1 MKGWFSDMKT
11 SNLNIY
17 PRVSF
22 EGKIEYVYAL
32 PTEKGTGTN
41 VSGVMK
47 VKTSEKSSVD
57 VPFTI
62 FIGKEKDSKDEKE
75 KREYEKLFDSGFV
88 HNANVV
94 CVGSFFSTTVLRESG
109 LIKEKGELTANDKII
124 GFAIKIDCFDVLDS
138 PEVIKNNVE
147 LFNAKHKNV
156 MKTKPEDMYKDKKIG
171 RYQIEC
177 DIDEGKLAVLNTLTQ
192 DYIDDDTDVPI
203 DQYYNIIEK
212 YKNIVKEEKQKA
224 KNKNK

>member
-1 MKGWFSDMKT
+1 MKT
-11 SNLNIY
+11 TNLQIY

-47 VKTSEKSSVD
+47 VKTGKEDKSNVD

-62 FIGKEKDSKDEKE
+62 FIGKEKDSEDEKQF
-75 KREYEKLFDSGFV
+75 EKLFESGFV
-88 HNANVV
+88 HNANVL
-94 CVGSFFSTTVLRESG
+94 CVGGFFSTTVLKESAVG
-109 LIKEKGELTANDKII
+109 KEKGDLTNNDKIT

-138 PEVIKNNVE
+138 PDVIKNNVE
-147 LFNAKHKNV
+147 LFKAKHKTIV
-156 MKTKPEDMYKDKKIG
+156 ETKPVDKKIG

-177 DIDEGKLAVLNTLTQ
+177 DYDEGMLSVFNTNTGE
-192 DYIDDDTDVPI
+192 YTEDTDIPI
-203 DQYYNIIEK
+203 DKYNNLIEK

-224 KNKNK
+224 KKQK

>member
-1 MKGWFSDMKT
+1 MKT
-11 SNLNIY
+11 TNLQIY

-47 VKTSEKSSVD
+47 VKTGKEDKSFVD

-75 KREYEKLFDSGFV
+75 FEKLFDSGFV
-88 HNANVV
+88 HNANVL
-94 CVGSFFSTTVLRESG
+94 CVGGFFSTTVLKESAIG
-109 LIKEKGELTANDKII
+109 KEKGELTNNDKIT

-138 PEVIKNNVE
+138 PDVIKNNVE
-147 LFNAKHKNV
+147 LFNAKHKNAL
-156 MKTKPEDMYKDKKIG
+156 KTKPEDMYKDKKIG

>member
-1 MKGWFSDMKT
+1 MKT
-11 SNLNIY
+11 TNLNIY

-47 VKTSEKSSVD
+47 VKTGKEDKSAVD

-62 FIGKEKDSKDEKE
+62 FIGKEKDSEDEKQF
-75 KREYEKLFDSGFV
+75 EKLFDSGFV
-88 HNANVV
+88 HHANVL
-94 CVGSFFSTTVLRESG
+94 CVGGFFSTTVLKESAIG
-109 LIKEKGELTANDKII
+109 KEKGDLTNNDKIT

-138 PEVIKNNVE
+138 PDVIKNNVE
-147 LFNAKHKNV
+147 LFNAKHKTIV
-156 MKTKPEDMYKDKKIG
+156 KTKPVDKKIG

-177 DIDEGKLAVLNTLTQ
+177 DFDEGKLAVLNTLTQ
-192 DYIDDDTDVPI
+192 DYTDDTDVPI
-203 DQYYNIIEK
+203 DQYYSIIEK

-224 KNKNK
+224 KKQK

>member
-1 MKGWFSDMKT
+1 MKT
-11 SNLNIY
+11 TNLQIY

-47 VKTSEKSSVD
+47 VKTGKEDKSNVD

-75 KREYEKLFDSGFV
+75 FKKLFDSGFV
-88 HNANVV
+88 HHANVL
-94 CVGSFFSTTVLRESG
+94 CVGGFFSTTVLKESAIG
-109 LIKEKGELTANDKII
+109 KEKGELTNNDKIT

>member
-41 VSGVMK
+41 VSGVI
-47 VKTSEKSSVD
+47 KTKTGEKSTVD

-62 FIGKEKDSKDEKE
+62 FIGNEKNSKDEKE
-75 KREYEKLFDSGFV
+75 KREYEKIFDSGFV

-94 CVGSFFSTTVLRESG
+94 CVGGFFSTTVLKESG
-109 LIKEKGELTANDKII
+109 LIKEKGELTTNDKIT
-124 GFAIKIDCFDVLDS
+124 GFAIKIDNFCVIDS
-138 PEVIKNNVE
+138 PDVIKANVE
-147 LFNAKHKNV
+147 LFNAKHKDV
-156 MKTKPEDMYKDKKIG
+156 MKTKPTDKYKDKKIG
-171 RYQIEC
+171 KYEIIC
-177 DIDEGKLAVLNTLTQ
+177 DLEEGVL
-192 DYIDDDTDVPI
+192 DVMDTRTGEYTKDADIPI

-224 KNKNK
+224 KNK

>member
-1 MKGWFSDMKT
+1 MKT
-11 SNLNIY
+11 TNLQIY

-22 EGKIEYVYAL
+22 EGEIKYVYAL

-47 VKTSEKSSVD
+47 VQIGKDDKSKVD

-62 FIGKEKDSKDEKE
+62 FIGKEKDSEDEKQF
-75 KREYEKLFDSGFV
+75 EKLFESGFV
-88 HNANVV
+88 HNANVL
-94 CVGSFFSTTVLRESG
+94 CVGGFFSTTVLKENAIG
-109 LIKEKGELTANDKII
+109 KEKGDLTNNDKIT

-138 PEVIKNNVE
+138 PDVIKNNVE
-147 LFNAKHKNV
+147 LFKAKHKNTV
-156 MKTKPEDMYKDKKIG
+156 KTKPVDKKIG

-177 DIDEGKLAVLNTLTQ
+177 DFDEGKLAVLNTLTQ
-192 DYIDDDTDVPI
+192 DYTDDTDVPI
-203 DQYYNIIEK
+203 DQYYSIIEK

-224 KNKNK
+224 KKQK

>member
-1 MKGWFSDMKT
+1 MKT

-47 VKTSEKSSVD
+47 VKTGKEDKSNVD

-75 KREYEKLFDSGFV
+75 FEKLFESGFV
-88 HNANVV
+88 HNANVL
-94 CVGSFFSTTVLRESG
+94 CVGGFFSTTVLKESAIG
-109 LIKEKGELTANDKII
+109 KEKGELTANDKIT

-138 PEVIKNNVE
+138 PDVIKNNVE
-147 LFNAKHKNV
+147 LFNAKHKNA

>member
-1 MKGWFSDMKT
+1 MKT
-11 SNLNIY
+11 TNLQIY

-47 VKTSEKSSVD
+47 VKTGKEDKSNVD

-75 KREYEKLFDSGFV
+75 FEKLFDSGFV
-88 HNANVV
+88 HNANVL
-94 CVGSFFSTTVLRESG
+94 CVGGFFNTTVLKESAIG
-109 LIKEKGELTANDKII
+109 KEKGDLTNNDKIT

-138 PEVIKNNVE
+138 PDVIKNNVE
-147 LFNAKHKNV
+147 LFNAKHKTIV
-156 MKTKPEDMYKDKKIG
+156 KTKPVDKKIG

-177 DIDEGKLAVLNTLTQ
+177 DFDEGKLAVLNTLTQ
-192 DYIDDDTDVPI
+192 DYTDDTDVPI
-203 DQYYNIIEK
+203 DQYYSIIEK

-224 KNKNK
+224 KKQK

>member
-1 MKGWFSDMKT
+1 MKT
-11 SNLNIY
+11 SNMQIY

-22 EGKIEYVYAL
+22 EGEIKYVYAL

-47 VKTSEKSSVD
+47 VKTGKEDKSAVD

-75 KREYEKLFDSGFV
+75 FEKLFDSGFV
-88 HNANVV
+88 HNANVL
-94 CVGSFFSTTVLRESG
+94 CVGGFFSTTVLKESAIG
-109 LIKEKGELTANDKII
+109 KEKGDLTNNDKIT

-138 PEVIKNNVE
+138 PEVIKKNVE
-147 LFNAKHKNV
+147 LFNAKHKTIV
-156 MKTKPEDMYKDKKIG
+156 ETKPEDKKIG
-171 RYQIEC
+171 RYEIEC
-177 DIDEGKLAVLNTLTQ
+177 DFDEGKLAVFNTFTGE
-192 DYIDDDTDVPI
+192 YTKDTDIPM
-203 DQYYNIIEK
+203 DQYNNLVEK

-224 KNKNK
+224 KKQK

>member
-1 MKGWFSDMKT
+1 MKT
-11 SNLNIY
+11 TNLQIY

-47 VKTSEKSSVD
+47 VKTGEKNTVD

-62 FIGKEKDSKDEKE
+62 FIGKEKDSEDEKG
-75 KREYEKLFDSGFV
+75 YEKLFDSGFV

-94 CVGSFFSTTVLRESG
+94 CVGGFFSTTVLKETG
-109 LIKEKGELTANDKII
+109 LGKEKWELTTNDKII

-138 PEVIKNNVE
+138 PDVIKANVE
-147 LFNAKHKNV
+147 LFNAKHKNAL
-156 MKTKPEDMYKDKKIG
+156 KTKPEDMYKDKKIG

-177 DIDEGKLAVLNTLTQ
+177 DLDEGKLAVLNTLTQ
-192 DYIDDDTDVPI
+192 DYTEDNDIPI
-203 DQYYNIIEK
+203 DQYYNIIDK

>member
-1 MKGWFSDMKT
+1 MKT
-11 SNLNIY
+11 SNMQIY

-47 VKTSEKSSVD
+47 VKTGKEDKSTVD

-75 KREYEKLFDSGFV
+75 FEKLFDSGFV

-94 CVGSFFSTTVLRESG
+94 CVGSFFSTTVLKENSLR
-109 LIKEKGELTANDKII
+109 KEKGELSDRDKIK
-124 GFAIKIDCFDVLDS
+124 GFAIKIDNFNVIDS
-138 PEVIKNNVE
+138 PDVIKANVE
-147 LFNAKHKNV
+147 LFNAKHKDV
-156 MKTKPEDMYKDKKIG
+156 MKTTPEDKYKDTKIG
-171 RYQIEC
+171 KYEIIC
-177 DIDEGKLAVLNTLTQ
+177 DLEAGTLDVMDTFTGE
-192 DYIDDDTDVPI
+192 YMEDTDVPI

>member
-1 MKGWFSDMKT
+1 MKT
-11 SNLNIY
+11 TNLQIY

-47 VKTSEKSSVD
+47 VKTGKEDKSNVD

-75 KREYEKLFDSGFV
+75 FEKLFESGFV

-94 CVGSFFSTTVLRESG
+94 CVGGFFSTTVLKESAIG
-109 LIKEKGELTANDKII
+109 KEKGELTANDKIT

-138 PEVIKNNVE
+138 PDVIKNNVE
-147 LFNAKHKNV
+147 LFNAKHKTIV
-156 MKTKPEDMYKDKKIG
+156 ETKPVDKTIG
-171 RYQIEC
+171 RYKIEC
-177 DIDEGKLAVLNTLTQ
+177 DYDEGKLAVFNTFTGE
-192 DYIDDDTDVPI
+192 YTEDTDIPM
-203 DQYYNIIEK
+203 DQYNNLIEK

-224 KNKNK
+224 KKQK